1 MSTIQKSKYKPGDR
15 VISLRWPR
23 DAAGVVVKS
32 APVHSLIR
40 WDGLKEDK
48 RTSTADIRPETKE
61 DVAQQV
67 HKQALRTWRDRQPKL
82 SHFSIV
88 SPMCEST
95 SPNGVQLH
103 GVLRS
108 PEEMR
113 GAAAEVLQLADWF
126 AERPVK
132 L

>member
-1 MSTIQKSKYKPGDR
+1 M
-15 VISLRWPR
+15 ISLRWPR

-61 DVAQQV
+61 DVAQQAR
-67 HKQALRTWRDRQPKL
+67 KQALRAWQDRQPKL
-82 SHFSIV
+82 LYVSIAR
-88 SPMCEST
+88 PTCGGAL
-95 SPNGVQLH
+95 PDGAQFH

-113 GAAAEVLQLADWF
+113 GAAAELLQLADWF
-126 AERPVK
+126 AERPLK